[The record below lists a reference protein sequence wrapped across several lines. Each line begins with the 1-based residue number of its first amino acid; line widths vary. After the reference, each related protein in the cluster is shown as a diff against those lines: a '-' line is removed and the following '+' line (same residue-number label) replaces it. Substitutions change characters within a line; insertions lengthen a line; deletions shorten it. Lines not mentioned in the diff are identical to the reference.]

1 MNLPAKSS
9 FPRTFLLINIFLL
22 FAAFPIFAKDY
33 TQKIFLWDGVPKME
47 TQKRDTILYYVPPK
61 EEIAVSRH
69 GNDTQ
74 SECGR
79 NNASGLAQNDSQ
91 SEACRAL
98 PAVIICPGGSY
109 HHLGMPHEGFASA
122 RWFSSHG
129 FAAFVLRYRVAYNC
143 HHYPDQLEDLQMAIV
158 YIREHA
164 GEFNIDKNKI
174 GAIGY
179 SAGGH
184 LVTMAGEF
192 ASTHNELPK
201 LGIETSESVRP
212 DFVMPIYPVVS
223 MQDDIGH
230 KWSRRSLL
238 GHQWKEPNATKG
250 WSLLNFWGH
259 AYSQALKDEFSMELN
274 VPDDMPPTFIL
285 ACEDDPVVI
294 YENSVR
300 LDKAL
305 AAKNIPHLFVSYPK
319 GGHGFGMKENSNIIE
334 ETHWNDEKLLPWL
347 KEIGILE

>member
-1 MNLPAKSS
+1 MPKKRFLQFYHKKKILP
-9 FPRTFLLINIFLL
+9 FLLIFFVSSLS
-22 FAAFPIFAKDY
+22 AKDY
-33 TQKIFLWDGVPKME
+33 EKKIFLWDGVPKME
-47 TQKRDTILYYVPPK
+47 TQKRDTILYYCPSACAT
-61 EEIAVSRH
+61 EILR
-69 GNDTQ
+69 Q
-74 SECGR
+74 
-79 NNASGLAQNDSQ
+79 AQNDKDNCH
-91 SEACRAL
+91 SELDSESPSA
-98 PAVIICPGGSY
+98 AVIICPGGSY
-109 HHLGMPHEGFASA
+109 HHLGMLHEGFASA

-143 HHYPDQLEDLQMAIV
+143 HHYPDQLEDIQMAIV

-164 GEFNIDKNKI
+164 EEFNIDKNKI

-192 ASTHNELPK
+192 AQTHNELSK
-201 LGIETSESVRP
+201 LGIKTEESLRP

-230 KWSRRSLL
+230 KWSRKSIL
-238 GHQWKEPNATKG
+238 GHQWKEPNATMG
-250 WSLLNFWGH
+250 WRPWNFWGH
-259 AYSQALKDEFSMELN
+259 AYSQSLKDEFSMELN

-300 LDKAL
+300 LDAAL
-305 AAKNIPHLFVSYPK
+305 TEKGIPHKFVTYPK
-319 GGHGFGMKENSNIIE
+319 GGHGFGMKENSFIMK
-334 ETHWNDEKLLPWL
+334 ETHWNDKDLLPWL
-347 KEIGILE
+347 KEIGILEK

>member
-1 MNLPAKSS
+1 MKYNKKTEKCYTEKMKGKLFLAILIFSS
-9 FPRTFLLINIFLL
+9 INIQ
-22 FAAFPIFAKDY
+22 IFAKDY

-47 TQKRDTILYYVPPK
+47 TQKRDTILYYVPAK
-61 EEIAVSRH
+61 
-69 GNDTQ
+69 
-74 SECGR
+74 
-79 NNASGLAQNDSQ
+79 DS
-91 SEACRAL
+91 L
-98 PAVIICPGGSY
+98 PEKKSAVIICPGGSY

-129 FAAFVLRYRVAYNC
+129 IEAFVLRYRVAYNC

-158 YIREHA
+158 YVREHA
-164 GEFNIDKNKI
+164 EEFGIDKNKV

-192 ASTHNELPK
+192 ASSHDELSK
-201 LGIETSESVRP
+201 LGIKTSESLRP

-230 KWSRRSLL
+230 RWSRRSLL

-250 WSLLNFWGH
+250 WSPLNFWGH
-259 AYSQALKDEFSMELN
+259 AYSQSLKDEFSMELN

-300 LDKAL
+300 LEAAL
-305 AAKNIPHLFVSYPK
+305 AAKNIPHLFVTYPK
-319 GGHGFGMKENSNIIE
+319 GGHGFGMKESSFIME
-334 ETHWNDEKLLPWL
+334 ESHWNDEKLLPWL
-347 KEIGILE
+347 KEIEIVK

>member
-1 MNLPAKSS
+1 MKFPAKSFFS
-9 FPRTFLLINIFLL
+9 KTFHLIGIFLL
-22 FAAFPIFAKDY
+22 FVAFPVFAKDY

-47 TQKRDTILYYVPPK
+47 TQKRDTILYYVPTK
-61 EEIAVSRH
+61 E
-69 GNDTQ
+69 Q
-74 SECGR
+74 PSEENSVGR
-79 NNASGLAQNDSQ
+79 S
-91 SEACRAL
+91 L

-122 RWFSSHG
+122 RWFASHG

-164 GEFNIDKNKI
+164 AEFNIDKKKI

-192 ASTHNELPK
+192 ASTHNELLK

-212 DFVMPIYPVVS
+212 DFVMPVYPVVS

-259 AYSQALKDEFSMELN
+259 AYSQNLKDEFSMELN

-300 LDKAL
+300 LEKAL
-305 AAKNIPHLFVSYPK
+305 AAKSIPHLFVSYPK
-319 GGHGFGMKENSNIIE
+319 GGHGFGMKENSFIME

-347 KEIGILE
+347 KEIHVLPDF

>member
-1 MNLPAKSS
+1 MNFSVKSS
-9 FPRTFLLINIFLL
+9 FRQFFLVFFLFSSINTT
-22 FAAFPIFAKDY
+22 IFAKDW
-33 TQKIFLWDGVPKME
+33 TQKIYLWEGVPKME
-47 TQKRDTILYYVPPK
+47 TQKRDTILYYVPAK
-61 EEIAVSRH
+61 
-69 GNDTQ
+69 
-74 SECGR
+74 
-79 NNASGLAQNDSQ
+79 DSAD
-91 SEACRAL
+91 SDLSKA
-98 PAVIICPGGSY
+98 AVIICPGGSY

-122 RWFSSHG
+122 RWFASKG
-129 FAAFVLRYRVAYNC
+129 IAAFVLRYRVAYNC

-164 GEFNIDKNKI
+164 EEFGIDKSKI

-192 ASTHNELPK
+192 ASTHNELSK
-201 LGIETSESVRP
+201 LGIQTSESLRP

-238 GHQWKEPNATKG
+238 GHQWKEANATKG

-259 AYSQALKDEFSMELN
+259 AYSQSLKDEFSMELN
-274 VPDDMPPTFIL
+274 VPDDMPPAFIL
-285 ACEDDPVVI
+285 ACEDDQVVI

-300 LDKAL
+300 LDEAL
-305 AAKNIPHLFVSYPK
+305 SAKNIPHLFVSYPK
-319 GGHGFGMKENSNIIE
+319 GGHGFGMKENSFIME

-347 KEIGILE
+347 IQIGILQAKTQQ